1 MSVLVKLN
9 GGLGNQL
16 FQFAAARIL
25 ANKLDKQLLIDTYY
39 LNDGNT
45 KKTLRPYSLDLF
57 ELQNTV
63 INSNQWNRYV
73 NKLTYVIHKAAK
85 RKLELAEINWQET
98 SFYSQFSSIVLNGY
112 FQQLEPLEAN
122 KVYLQELLRFNPA
135 IKKQHE
141 LDLAE
146 IESEQSVSI
155 HIRRGDYLTAKNQE
169 IYHSCD
175 LTYYT
180 KAIEFIQTLYP
191 DAVFHIF
198 SDDPGW
204 AIENLKTATNDLRF
218 ENYGKNDRSDFYLMS
233 NCRHHIIANSTF
245 SWWAAFLNGKQH
257 KTVIAPMKWYK
268 DPAANHAA
276 LQLLP
281 MSWVQL

>member
-25 ANKLDKQLLIDTYY
+25 ANKLDQNLLIDTYY
-39 LNDGNT
+39 LNDGNIN
-45 KKTLRPYSLDLF
+45 KTRRLYSLDLF
-57 ELQNTV
+57 DLNNPV
-63 INSNQWNRYV
+63 INSNHWNRYF
-73 NKLTYVIHKAAK
+73 NKLTYAIQKAAT

-98 SFYSQFSSIVLNGY
+98 SYYRQFSSIVLNGY
-112 FQQLEPLEAN
+112 FQQLDYLEAN
-122 KVYLQELLRFNPA
+122 KAYLQEVLRFNPA

-146 IESEQSVSI
+146 IESQQSVSI

-175 LTYYT
+175 LTYYI
-180 KAIEFIQTLYP
+180 KAIEYIQTLYP
-191 DAVFHIF
+191 NSVFHIF

-204 AIENLKTATNDLRF
+204 AIENLKPATNDLRY
-218 ENYGKNDRSDFYLMS
+218 ENYGQNDRSDFYLMS

-257 KTVIAPMKWYK
+257 KTVIAPNKWYK
-268 DPAANHAA
+268 DAAANQAA

-281 MSWVQL
+281 INWVQL